1 MTEAAK
7 QPVVLFVDDEPMV
20 LNAIRRELRKQ
31 PWQLEFAGSGAEAL
45 ELLAESTVDVVV
57 SDMRMPEMS
66 GAQLLKEVKSKYPR
80 IMTILLTGQADLED
94 TVAAINDGGIFRFLA
109 KPWLPEQLQSAV
121 ESALELVQI
130 RRERDR
136 MLVIMRKQ
144 NKMLID
150 MNQGLNSKLHHS
162 TAELE
167 QIEAMVEASYQEMQ
181 NSIQG
186 FVRMFSFLASS
197 RHGMYAGVAERSA
210 SLALA
215 MAEMFDLS
223 PVECSAIEQAA
234 LLHEIGKIRLPERLL
249 AKEEAGMTKPE
260 REEYKMYPIYG
271 QEMLL
276 SISYL
281 HDSATLVRHHREAW
295 NGLGYPDKLRAD
307 AVPFGA
313 RILAP
318 CIDYYAMQ
326 SGQRMAK
333 ELSPE
338 DALDWI
344 VLRSGK
350 DYDPQIVEVF
360 SQAVEKVSANEQA
373 LRRDVV
379 RVDQLVVGDKIA
391 RNLISKSGFLLLSAG
406 LIINEKVISKL
417 KEIEETH
424 DEQYVLQIDLGVRK
438 ALEEA
443 KQQQQDSK

>member
-1 MTEAAK
+1 MADASK
-7 QPVVLFVDDEPMV
+7 LPIVLFVDDEPMV
-20 LNAIRRELRKQ
+20 LNAIRRELRKE
-31 PWQLEFAGSGAEAL
+31 PWQLEFASSGAEAL
-45 ELLAESTVDVVV
+45 DILAEVSVDVVV
-57 SDMRMPEMS
+57 SDMRMPQMN
-66 GAQLLKEVKSKYPR
+66 GAEFLKEVRTRFPR
-80 IMTILLTGQADLED
+80 ILSLLLTGQADLED

-109 KPWLPEQLQSAV
+109 KPWQAAQLQAALAA
-121 ESALELVQI
+121 ALEMVQV

-136 MLVIMRKQ
+136 LLLIMRKQ

-167 QIEAMVEASYQEMQ
+167 QIEAMVDASYQEMQ

-186 FVRMFSFLASS
+186 FVRMFSFVASS

-210 SLALA
+210 ELAVCLA
-215 MAEMFDLS
+215 DLLDCS
-223 PVECSAIEQAA
+223 PQERGAIEQAA

-260 REEYKMYPIYG
+260 REEYKLYPIYG

-276 SISYL
+276 TISYL
-281 HDSATLVRHHREAW
+281 HDGATLVRHHREAW
-295 NGLGYPDKLRAD
+295 NGLGFPDKLRAESI
-307 AVPFGA
+307 PLGA

-318 CIDYYAMQ
+318 CVDYYAMQ

-333 ELSPE
+333 ELAPE

-350 DYDPQIVEVF
+350 DYEP
-360 SQAVEKVSANEQA
+360 AVIDLFAKAVDLVSAHEKA
-373 LRRDVV
+373 LRRDVI
-379 RVDQLVVGDKIA
+379 RVDQLVPGDKIVK
-391 RNLISKSGFLLLSAG
+391 NLISKSGFLLLSAG
-406 LIINEKVISKL
+406 LIVNDKVINKL

-424 DEQYVLQIDLGVRK
+424 EEQYVLQIDLQVRK
-438 ALEEA
+438 AMQEE
-443 KQQQQDSK
+443 KDQPPS